1 MGNPELE
8 EKFQAFVG
16 QQIGPPEVG
25 RDTVNEAMIRAWCDA
40 MGDRNPIYTDPD
52 AAKKSAHGAI
62 VAPPMMLQAWI
73 LPGIALA
80 NTERP
85 PADRHEE
92 LHALFDEYGYT
103 SPVATNS
110 EQEFHRYLKPGDRI
124 TSTMTI
130 ESISEEKA
138 TAVGIGYFIQTR
150 MVFTDQDGE
159 EVGWMTFRVLK
170 FKPSGDRQA
179 PATDDSVAAAK
190 PGRIRAP
197 RGHDNSWWWEGVDR
211 GEILIQKCSDCE
223 ELRHPPRPYCFQCQ
237 SDKWEYIMSQGA
249 GTVYSYVVMHHPP
262 IPGYPYP
269 QPIALIDLEE
279 GTRIVANIV
288 DCEIDDIHIGMPVQ
302 GSVEEVEDGLS
313 LPVFRAAR

>member
-8 EKFQAFVG
+8 EKLKAFVG
-16 QQIGPPEVG
+16 QQVGPPEVA
-25 RDTVNEAMIRAWCDA
+25 RDAVTEPAIRSWCAA
-40 MGDRNPIYTDPD
+40 MGDRNPIYTDPVL
-52 AAKKSAHGAI
+52 AKESAHGSI
-62 VAPPMMLQAWI
+62 VAPPTMLQSWI

-80 NTERP
+80 HP
-85 PADRHEE
+85 DRTPRDKHEE

-103 SPVATNS
+103 SPVATNC
-110 EQEFHRYLKPGDRI
+110 EQAFHRYLKPGDQV

-138 TAVGIGYFIQTR
+138 TAVGIGYFINTR
-150 MVFTDQDGE
+150 MVFTDQNGE

-179 PATDDSVAAAK
+179 PAADDSGTPAK

-211 GEILIQKCSDCE
+211 GELTIQKCSACG
-223 ELRHPPRPYCFQCQ
+223 ELRHPPRPFCFKCQ
-237 SDKWEYIMSQGA
+237 SDEWESITSTGV

-269 QPIALIDLEE
+269 QPVALIDLEE

-288 DCEIDDIHIGMPVQ
+288 DCDIDDIHIGMPVQ
-302 GSVEEVEDGLS
+302 GSVEEVEDGLM
-313 LPVFRAAR
+313 LPVFRVAK